1 MRAPGAPM
9 ARAAAAQ
16 GARPAAAPQGRPMPA
31 NMTPQQL
38 AAYRAQQAA
47 QQAAQQGAPQGR
59 PAAQP
64 AAPVDPAANRCH
76 LIARTPVFDAHR
88 VVQMYRLRFSSGNKF
103 VTDRILPQ
111 HVASIVNDYFIER
124 SIANFVG
131 SKSKALI
138 MMPVNP
144 ALLPLIKKGVASR
157 LVLQIPPYQEPSKQ
171 VVDYM
176 SKVKRFGIRFAV
188 DLMDVTKHKWIVG
201 ILHIEYVLIN
211 MGSQGA
217 WQLAVFQ
224 KLKVKAPW
232 LKIIAYG
239 TSESVLLKMSTSYR
253 ADLVISSMS
262 TSTMSFKQSPALMEP
277 FQADIMSLAHELF
290 LPKINFPIFK
300 KYLSENRGV
309 LKILIYYLHR
319 FKKVGLS
326 TLGNLSD
333 IYRYLAENE
342 PIPSFTTILV
352 HGLLTHY
359 TKIVQS
365 SSLHVID
372 ELYRRILM
380 HGYFTQYVINHL
392 PQATAADKMYCFQ
405 TGVFSLLPELLLK
418 TREELNADRYLYA
431 ITKRINDD
439 QSLVCRTVKCLEDM
453 EVNNLEGVFDYARTF
468 KVPSTIIWAAYE
480 DAIIHANE
488 FMVAMQVVTNQR

>member
-1 MRAPGAPM
+1 
-9 ARAAAAQ
+9 
-16 GARPAAAPQGRPMPA
+16 MPA

-47 QQAAQQGAPQGR
+47 KQGAPQGR

-64 AAPVDPAANRCH
+64 AAPADPAANRCH

-211 MGSQGA
+211 MGSHSRC
-217 WQLAVFQ
+217 
-224 KLKVKAPW
+224 P
-232 LKIIAYG
+232 
-239 TSESVLLKMSTSYR
+239 R
-253 ADLVISSMS
+253 
-262 TSTMSFKQSPALMEP
+262 
-277 FQADIMSLAHELF
+277 
-290 LPKINFPIFK
+290 
-300 KYLSENRGV
+300 
-309 LKILIYYLHR
+309 
-319 FKKVGLS
+319 
-326 TLGNLSD
+326 
-333 IYRYLAENE
+333 
-342 PIPSFTTILV
+342 
-352 HGLLTHY
+352 
-359 TKIVQS
+359 
-365 SSLHVID
+365 
-372 ELYRRILM
+372 
-380 HGYFTQYVINHL
+380 
-392 PQATAADKMYCFQ
+392 ATAPI
-405 TGVFSLLPELLLK
+405 S
-418 TREELNADRYLYA
+418 
-431 ITKRINDD
+431 
-439 QSLVCRTVKCLEDM
+439 
-453 EVNNLEGVFDYARTF
+453 
-468 KVPSTIIWAAYE
+468 
-480 DAIIHANE
+480 
-488 FMVAMQVVTNQR
+488 